1 MMDVEK
7 KAARNAKRINA
18 CRRSIMISAH
28 TIADMISNLVGDY
41 QIAMSIALK
50 FVYACRKSGKS
61 GDRAIE
67 LAAYN
72 AFMPESVA
80 GVPAWAIKHDFVPSS
95 ADDILFYTINSE
107 ITKETEKA
115 VQVDFETV
123 NPDEDG
129 YVDHHTT
136 WVAKSIMAA

>member
-7 KAARNAKRINA
+7 KAARNAKRVSRR
-18 CRRSIMISAH
+18 RRSIMISAH
-28 TIADMISNLVGDY
+28 NVADMINNLVGDY

-50 FVYACRKSGKS
+50 FVYAYRNSDTREY
-61 GDRAIE
+61 GDVE
-67 LAAYN
+67 SAAYHE
-72 AFMPESVA
+72 FMPESVA
-80 GVPAWAIKHDFVPSS
+80 GVPAWAIKHDFVASS
-95 ADDILFYTINSE
+95 ADDILFYTTNST

-115 VQVDFETV
+115 IQIEFETV